1 MLITTSIIIISV
13 VFYIFFK
20 VKYFRTKAPIEKKW
34 ISTKG
39 NIAIGVF
46 LVAFGLNQLRF
57 PTNVS
62 VAVGFT
68 FIFLG
73 GANIY
78 FGYKA
83 YKYYL
88 PLAIEEAKA

>member
-1 MLITTSIIIISV
+1 M
-13 VFYIFFK
+13 
-20 VKYFRTKAPIEKKW
+20 KYFRTKAPIEKKW

-46 LVAFGLNQLRF
+46 LVAFGINQLKF
-57 PTNVS
+57 PTQVS
-62 VAVGFT
+62 IAIG
-68 FIFLG
+68 FIFILLG
-73 GANIY
+73 GANIF

-88 PLAIEEAKA
+88 PLAIEEAEAK